1 MPPSFH
7 TFCARV
13 HLLIGCSLVVLAGDL
28 RAQRD
33 QDGERWEFVPVAF
46 FPPTPPIYGAAIEN
60 RPPGSARVFGGR
72 RLTSP
77 DGMADFISE
86 SFYPAL
92 STRLFAPVLS
102 SKLETALEDYRTKRR
117 IQINA
122 LLDQLVALHDASP
135 SIRERELRSFADIQT
150 PQLVAL
156 EAEAETLRD
165 GLIADG
171 LWNRIDW
178 NAGRKWRLGA
188 LKSRNDWVPL
198 EAEFQVVRA
207 AAYYQK
213 GLIPQQ
219 RGLLRELAMELQ
231 PLAMKARG
239 LPTQRTESDAMFFSP
254 ETARFRLPPDLSADL
269 REKIARYN
277 SQKAV
282 LKRQLRDAI
291 TENDGAS
298 PAKRAQTFESLA
310 ESQWPHLGILEQLAE
325 EIRGELATRPEG
337 PPPAA
342 PWIPGGLMEAIR
354 SYNEDRDTYFGELRN
369 RVEAAVSVLPKPD
382 LNVSSDER
390 VRLQREFMTR
400 QAEVRREAALE
411 FQTQN
416 QPRYV
421 ELERRYRGI
430 REALTIVAEKQ
441 TDRATGHALNADTL
455 LRQYGA
461 AMAEFD
467 VFGRQQAIYSNYR
480 TAMLQPGLSP
490 EQRRLLFGYA
500 LVGLAQPLPY
510 GELIPRRVAA
520 QPYPAF

>member
-1 MPPSFH
+1 M
-7 TFCARV
+7 TA
-13 HLLIGCSLVVLAGDL
+13 
-28 RAQRD
+28 
-33 QDGERWEFVPVAF
+33 
-46 FPPTPPIYGAAIEN
+46 
-60 RPPGSARVFGGR
+60 
-72 RLTSP
+72 P
-77 DGMADFISE
+77 DGMADFVSE

-92 STRLFAPVLS
+92 STRLYAPVLS
-102 SKLETALEDYRTKRR
+102 RKLETALEEYRTKRR
-117 IQINA
+117 VQINA
-122 LLDQLVALHDASP
+122 LLDQLVALHDAAP
-135 SIRERELRSFADIQT
+135 STRERELRAFAAAQT

-156 EAEAETLRD
+156 EAEAEGLRD
-165 GLIADG
+165 ALIADG

-178 NAGRKWRLGA
+178 NSERKWRLGT
-188 LKSRNDWVPL
+188 LNSRNDWVPL

-231 PLAMKARG
+231 PLALKARG
-239 LPTQRTESDAMFFSP
+239 FPTPRSESDAMFFSP
-254 ETARFRLPPDLSADL
+254 ETARFRLPPDLSAEL

-277 SQKAV
+277 GQKAV

-291 TENDGAS
+291 NENDRAS
-298 PAKRAQTFESLA
+298 AAKRAAAFEALA
-310 ESQWPHLGILEQLAE
+310 ESQWPHLGILEQLAD

-342 PWIPGGLMEAIR
+342 PWIPRGLMEAIH

-369 RVEAAVSVLPKPD
+369 RVEAAVALLPRPD

-390 VRLQREFMTR
+390 VRLQREFMVR
-400 QAEVRREAALE
+400 QAEVRREATVE
-411 FQTQN
+411 FQERN
-416 QPRYV
+416 QARFR
-421 ELERRYRGI
+421 ELERRYGSI

-441 TDRATGHALNADTL
+441 TDRATGRPLNADTL

-467 VFGRQQAIYSNYR
+467 VFGRQEAIYSNYR
-480 TAMLQPGLSP
+480 IAMLQPGLSP

-500 LVGLAQPLPY
+500 LVGLAQPLPF
-510 GELIPRRVAA
+510 GELLPRRAA
-520 QPYPAF
+520 SHPYPAF